1 MRNCCISPKAIAS
14 LVEYCGQLQ
23 PPQINSLQLSREN
36 QANAQISTK
45 TTNEGTIRVSDHPST
60 SRFIPTIRNSTITFK
75 SNFPFTRKIPFDVC
89 HTWNAPAA
97 SQQKIFV
104 KQVFE
109 LHRLIKVQ
117 RLIAGSPH
125 VLLEDNLL
133 LNKPPPKTSTTKKF
147 QSDFASQ
154 KPSSVVK
161 LDNKSVKVN
170 TAEKTTN
177 SAVGKIPIP
186 CISNITKGHANQLPN
201 YGNHLGNHAL
211 ASADS
216 NSNSKQSPSYVYPPP
231 GNQWLVPV
239 MSPFE
244 GLVYKPIIWPC
255 PPNAGFMAP
264 ING

>member
-14 LVEYCGQLQ
+14 LVEYC
-23 PPQINSLQLSREN
+23 
-36 QANAQISTK
+36 
-45 TTNEGTIRVSDHPST
+45 
-60 SRFIPTIRNSTITFK
+60 
-75 SNFPFTRKIPFDVC
+75 
-89 HTWNAPAA
+89 
-97 SQQKIFV
+97 
-104 KQVFE
+104 VFE

-170 TAEKTTN
+170 TAEKTQTAQLGRFPFLV
-177 SAVGKIPIP
+177 SVTQPK
-186 CISNITKGHANQLPN
+186 LPN
-201 YGNHLGNHAL
+201 YGHHLGNPAL

-264 ING
+264 INALQKETLPSDLLVVLLTSLKLFWQTTPQIASTITKHVFMEYQTIQINMQQTMPIQFDVSYFTTIQSLLEHSTIQ